1 MNDSVYCSSSRVQK
15 LDRDPN
21 YYIISSLDENKLLIH
36 LKHSLQLLKCVFVM
50 LRKSSS
56 KSDNIRQEKESIL
69 D

>member
-1 MNDSVYCSSSRVQK
+1 MKTNFWSIW
-15 LDRDPN
+15 N
-21 YYIISSLDENKLLIH
+21 IH
-36 LKHSLQLLKCVFVM
+36 CNFLNVFS